1 MMKRQ
6 VFATLMLALAAGV
19 LPAQEKGG
27 LDETGPYDVVENW
40 LKPVHEGWIP
50 YVVGVFA
57 QNPNRVFIVT
67 AGETPIQQEGQTL
80 PRTGV
85 FNRSLPGAK
94 LDRFLFVVDEN
105 GRIVEEWSQW
115 YKLFNEPHKVTMNP
129 YDPAGHLWFIDRVG
143 QQIFVFTNDGK
154 DLALTLGE
162 KNTPG
167 TDDKHFNLPTDVA
180 FLPDGTFF
188 VGDGYGNSR
197 IVKFDKN
204 GKFLMAWGSKGSGPG
219 QFDTPHGLAI
229 DKNRRVYVADRGNR
243 RVQVFDENGKFL
255 DQWPNL
261 RGPNHLILTQ
271 DQFLWVT
278 DGRANRIAKYDL
290 NGKLL
295 TYWGVQ
301 GTFPGALNNTHE
313 SSVDSEGNLYTAD
326 TLNHTVQ
333 KFKPRP
339 NADRNRLISQPFR

>member
-1 MMKRQ
+1 MKLQ
-6 VFATLMLALAAGV
+6 ALATLIMALAAAAQ
-19 LPAQEKGG
+19 PAQQKGG
-27 LDETGPYDVVENW
+27 LDETGPYDIVENW
-40 LKPVHEGWIP
+40 LKPVHEGWIL
-50 YVVGVFA
+50 YVVGVYA
-57 QNPNRVFIVT
+57 QSPDRVFILS
-67 AGETPIQQEGQTL
+67 AGETPIQQGGQPL
-80 PRTGV
+80 PRTGT
-85 FNRSLPGAK
+85 FTRSLPGAK
-94 LDRFLFVVDEN
+94 LDHFLTVVDAN
-105 GRIVEEWSQW
+105 GRTIEEWTQW
-115 YKLFNEPHKVTMNP
+115 YKLFNEPHKITMNP
-129 YDPAGHLWFIDRVG
+129 YDPEKHLWFIDRVG

-154 DLALTLGE
+154 QLVMTLGE
-162 KNTPG
+162 KDTPG
-167 TDDKHFNLPTDVA
+167 TDEKHFNLPTDVA

-204 GKFLMAWGSKGSGPG
+204 GKFLTAWGSKGNGPG

-243 RVQVFDENGKFL
+243 RVQVFDENGTFL
-255 DQWPNL
+255 DEWPNL

-278 DGRANRIAKYDL
+278 DGRANRMAKYDL
-290 NGKLL
+290 SGKLL

-339 NADRNRLISQPFR
+339 NADRARLIGQPFK